1 MSRLEPMDSEDQR
14 EDRQTRMWAMF
25 LHLSVF
31 LGYVVPIAGLLVP
44 IIIWQTKKED
54 LPILDQHGK
63 NLVNWIIS
71 FVLYGAV
78 FVLLA
83 FVVIGV
89 PLLMLLG
96 LLAIIFPIVAGI
108 KANNG
113 EVWKYPL
120 SIAFLK

>member
-1 MSRLEPMDSEDQR
+1 
-14 EDRQTRMWAMF
+14 MWAMF